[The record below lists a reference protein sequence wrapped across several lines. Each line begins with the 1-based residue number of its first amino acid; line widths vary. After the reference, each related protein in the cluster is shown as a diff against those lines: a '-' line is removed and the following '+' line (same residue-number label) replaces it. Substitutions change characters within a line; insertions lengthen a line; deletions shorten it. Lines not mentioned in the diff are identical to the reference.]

1 MNRQRISTALAAVLL
16 AGGLGV
22 VQPVLAHGQG
32 HGMGPN
38 AYGMMGG
45 QSMAPPCLAMMG
57 QGGQGMMGPG
67 HGMMGHGGQG
77 MMGPGHGMMGPGGQG
92 MMGPGMG
99 MMGQGGQ
106 GMMGPGY
113 GMMGP
118 GGQGMMG
125 PGMGTMGQGGQGM
138 MGPGMGMMGPGGQG
152 MPGAGAQS
160 RGYLDRDLSEDDVSA
175 ILAHRLTH
183 QGNPRLRVGKVEA
196 RDDDTFVADIETV
209 DGSLVERYLVDRH
222 TGVMQRGQ

>member
-1 MNRQRISTALAAVLL
+1 
-16 AGGLGV
+16 
-22 VQPVLAHGQG
+22 
-32 HGMGPN
+32 MGT
-38 AYGMMGG
+38 
-45 QSMAPPCLAMMG
+45 
-57 QGGQGMMGPG
+57 
-67 HGMMGHGGQG
+67 
-77 MMGPGHGMMGPGGQG
+77 
-92 MMGPGMG
+92 
-99 MMGQGGQ
+99 MGQGGQ

-222 TGVMQRGQ
+222 TRVMQRRQ